1 MEIKIKLTK
10 HEANYLKSPHSFM
23 DKYGEACDVLY
34 KVQKA
39 IDKISTSH
47 NLCFSKSRGHSK
59 NKKH

>member
-47 NLCFSKSRGHSK
+47 N
-59 NKKH
+59 